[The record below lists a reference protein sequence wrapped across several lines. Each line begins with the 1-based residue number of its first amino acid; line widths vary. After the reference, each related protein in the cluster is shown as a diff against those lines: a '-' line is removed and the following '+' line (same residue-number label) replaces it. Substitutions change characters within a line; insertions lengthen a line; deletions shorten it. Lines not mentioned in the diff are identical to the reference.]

1 MVPLLVLALFS
12 FLGTCSSSSLISD
25 AHALASLKQGLQFS
39 DPALSSW
46 DMLHLSSVCSWEGI
60 RCEKDRVVS
69 VNISNLNL
77 SGSVSPEFS
86 RLDRLVELSI
96 DGNNL
101 FGEIVLSNFTHLR
114 SLNISNNQFNGS
126 LDWDY
131 SGFKNLEVFD
141 AYDNNFTA
149 PLPLGILGLEK
160 LRYLD
165 LGGNFFFGNIPASYG
180 NFVQL
185 EYLSLAGND
194 LRGRIPGE
202 LGNLSNLKELYLG
215 YFNVF
220 EGGIPKEL
228 GKLVNLVHIDLSSC
242 SLDGLIPPELGNLQ
256 LLDTLF
262 LQTNL
267 LAGPIPKQLG
277 SLASVVNLD
286 LSNNALTGEIPYE
299 FINLRELR
307 LLNLFMNRLH
317 GSIPDFIADLPNL
330 ETLGLWMNNFTGV
343 IPEKLGENGKIQIL
357 DLSSNKLTGMIPR
370 GLCSSLQ
377 LRILILL
384 KNFLFGPIP
393 DCLGNCL
400 SLTRVRMGQNY
411 LNGSIPNGF
420 LYLPQLNL
428 VELQNNYLSGHF
440 SENTNSGLMPTKLS
454 QLNLANNLLSG
465 SLPSSISNF
474 SSLQILLLGENHFS
488 GQIPFSIGQLSQVL
502 KLDLS
507 RNWFSGHI
515 PPTIGSCSHLAYLD
529 LSQNNL
535 SGPIPPEIAEIRIL
549 NYLNL
554 SRNHLNETIPRSI
567 GVVKSLTAADFSF
580 NNLSGKLPE
589 TGQFAFF
596 NASSFAGNPHLCG
609 LVLNNPC
616 NLTSILVRTKKVPSD
631 LKLVFALI
639 LLICFVVFAVAAI
652 IKARSSKRHGSDSWK
667 LTAFQKLSFTV
678 YDLLNCMKDGN
689 VIGRGGAGIVYMG
702 KMPNGEEIAV
712 KKLLGFGNNS
722 HDHGFRAEIET
733 LGNIRHRNIVRLIA
747 FCSNSQTNLLVYE
760 YMRNGSLGEALH
772 GKKGG
777 FLGWDLR
784 YKIAL
789 GAAQGLCYL
798 HHDCRPLIVHRDVK
812 SNNIL
817 LNSSFEAHVADFGLA
832 KFLQDGGTSECMS
845 AIAGSYGYIAPD
857 YYTTAALGLERRA
870 EFPKINSNALL
881 RRKFPRYPYIL
892 LVVTF
897 LLYFDI
903 IVEYAYT
910 LKVDEKSDVYSFGV
924 VLLELITG
932 RRPVGGFGDGVDIV
946 QWAKRTTNGRK
957 EQVIKII
964 DARLTTVPTDEAMH
978 LFFIA
983 VLCTQENSV
992 ERPTMRE
999 VIQMLS
1005 EYSRHTSVHEP
1016 NTPALHQQ
1024 PKNPQKAAMMIE
1036 GRKLPPDLLI

>member
-1 MVPLLVLALFS
+1 MKKMVPYLVLALFS
-12 FLGTCSSSSLISD
+12 LLGTFSSSSLISD
-25 AHALASLKQGLQFS
+25 ARVLASVKQGFEFS
-39 DPALSSW
+39 DLALNSW
-46 DMLHLSSVCSWEGI
+46 DVSNLSSVCLWVGI
-60 RCEKDRVVS
+60 RCERDRVVS
-69 VNISNLNL
+69 VNVSNLNL
-77 SGSVSPEFS
+77 SGSISPAIS
-86 RLDRLVELSI
+86 GLDWLVELSI
-96 DGNNL
+96 DGNN
-101 FGEIVLSNFTHLR
+101 FWGEIELSNLTHLQL
-114 SLNISNNQFNGS
+114 LNISNNQFNGS

-131 SGFKNLEVFD
+131 SGLMNLEVFD
-141 AYDNNFTA
+141 AYNNNFTA
-149 PLPLGILGLEK
+149 LLPLGILQLEK
-160 LRYLD
+160 IKYLD
-165 LGGNFFFGNIPASYG
+165 LGGNFFFGKIPTGYG
-180 NFVQL
+180 DLIEL

-194 LRGRIPGE
+194 LHGRIPGE
-202 LGNLSNLKELYLG
+202 LGNLTNLKQLYLG

-228 GKLVNLVHIDLSSC
+228 GNLMNLVHLDLSSC
-242 SLDGLIPPELGNLQ
+242 ELDGPIPHQLGNLQ

-262 LQTNL
+262 LHMNL
-267 LAGPIPKQLG
+267 LTGPIPKQLG
-277 SLASVVNLD
+277 NLTSMMYLD

-299 FINLRELR
+299 FNNLRELR

-317 GSIPDFIADLPNL
+317 GSIPDFVADLQNL
-330 ETLGLWMNNFTGV
+330 DTLGLWMNNFTGV

-357 DLSSNKLTGMIPR
+357 DLSSNKLTGMIPQ
-370 GLCSSLQ
+370 GLCSSTQ

-393 DCLGNCL
+393 DCLGSCL
-400 SLTRVRMGQNY
+400 GLTRVRMGQNY

-428 VELQNNYLSGHF
+428 VELQNNYLSGTF
-440 SENTNSGLMPTKLS
+440 SENTNSSVRPAKLS
-454 QLNLANNLLSG
+454 QLNLGNNLLSG

-474 SSLQILLLGENHFS
+474 SSLQILLLNNNQFT
-488 GQIPFSIGQLSQVL
+488 GQIPSSIGELNQVL
-502 KLDLS
+502 RLDLS
-507 RNWFSGHI
+507 RNMFSGEI
-515 PPTIGSCSHLAYLD
+515 PPRIGSCSHLAYLD

-535 SGPIPPEIAEIRIL
+535 SGHIPSEIAEIRIL

-554 SRNHLNETIPRSI
+554 SRNHLNQTIPKSLGI
-567 GVVKSLTAADFSF
+567 MKSLTAADFSF
-580 NNLSGKLPE
+580 NDLSGKLPE

-596 NASSFAGNPHLCG
+596 NASSFAGNPRLCG

-616 NLTSILVRTKKVPSD
+616 NVTSITVGPKRVPSD
-631 LKLVFALI
+631 FKLVFALG
-639 LLICFVVFAVAAI
+639 LLICFIVFAVAAI
-652 IKARSSKRHGSDSWK
+652 VKARSFKKHGSDSWK
-667 LTAFQKLSFTV
+667 LTAFQKLSFMV
-678 YDLLNCMKDGN
+678 SDVLDCMKDSN

-784 YKIAL
+784 YKIAI

-798 HHDCRPLIVHRDVK
+798 HHDCSPLIVHRDVK

-845 AIAGSYGYIAPD
+845 AIAGSYGYIAP
-857 YYTTAALGLERRA
+857 
-870 EFPKINSNALL
+870 
-881 RRKFPRYPYIL
+881 
-892 LVVTF
+892 
-897 LLYFDI
+897 
-903 IVEYAYT
+903 EYAYT

-932 RRPVGGFGDGVDIV
+932 RRPVGEFGDGVDIV
-946 QWAKRTTNGRK
+946 QWAKRATNSRK
-957 EQVIKII
+957 EQVIQII
-964 DARLTTVPTDEAMH
+964 DPRLTAVPADEAMH
-978 LFFIA
+978 VFFIA
-983 VLCTQENSV
+983 MLCTQENSV

-999 VIQMLS
+999 VVQMLA
-1005 EYSRHTSVHEP
+1005 EYPRHDP
-1016 NTPALHQQ
+1016 NDKANASSPQQ
-1024 PKNPQKAAMMIE
+1024 LLKNPDKAMMIE
-1036 GRKLPPDLLI
+1036 GLKVPPDLLI